1 MVHERIANDLRDAM
15 RAKDELRT
23 SVLRMLRGALLDA
36 TIARKREALSEEQ
49 ELEVLRR
56 EAKQIRDAI
65 ADFTRGGRTDLA
77 ERAEKEV
84 AIISDYL
91 PQQISEA
98 AVREAV
104 TAKIAELGA
113 SGTADFGRV
122 TGAVMKDLKGRA
134 DGGVVSRLVRE
145 ALVGG

>member
-1 MVHERIANDLRDAM
+1 M

-23 SVLRMLRGALLDA
+23 SVLRMLRAALLDA

-65 ADFTRGGRTDLA
+65 ADFVRGGRADLA
-77 ERAEKEV
+77 QRAEKEL
-84 AIISDYL
+84 AIISSYL
-91 PQQISEA
+91 PQQLGE
-98 AVREAV
+98 EAV
-104 TAKIAELGA
+104 AETVKAKIAELGA

-122 TGAVMKDLKGRA
+122 VGAVMKDLKGRA

-145 ALVGG
+145 ALGG

>member
-1 MVHERIANDLRDAM
+1 MVHERIASDLKEAM

-23 SVLRMLRGALLDA
+23 SVLRMLRAGLLDA
-36 TIARKREALSEEQ
+36 TIAQKREALSEDQ

-56 EAKQIRDAI
+56 EAKKIRDAS
-65 ADFTRGGRTDLA
+65 ADFTRGGRVDLA
-77 ERAEKEV
+77 DRAEQEI
-84 AIISDYL
+84 AIIAAYL
-91 PQQISEA
+91 PQQMNEE

-104 TAKIAELGA
+104 TAKIVELGA

-145 ALVGG
+145 ALGG

>member
-1 MVHERIANDLRDAM
+1 MIHERIDSDLREAM

-23 SVLRMLRGALLDA
+23 SVLRMLRAGFLDA
-36 TIARKREALSEEQ
+36 TIAQKREALSEDQ

-56 EAKQIRDAI
+56 EAKKIRDAVG
-65 ADFTRGGRTDLA
+65 DFVRGGRTDLA

-84 AIISDYL
+84 AIISAYL
-91 PQQISEA
+91 PQQISEE

-122 TGAVMKDLKGRA
+122 VGAVMKDLKGRA

-145 ALVGG
+145 VLGG